1 MADGVRHALLW
12 LVEMWILLLCDLS
25 ICSDGVLLV
34 RVFLWRA
41 KRTFRRS
48 WVNSSFYVS
57 SSLPCLSSD
66 QVLCVFLFEWIK
78 IKWQWR
84 VYTLLDYFADFYCS
98 TFRNNWYKEYLNIS
112 VFHGPP
118 FLGLFVCDLALF
130 LLEDELS
137 FWLNHSKYLF
147 SSRRSIFFFL
157 FMSFH
162 SLDVEEVSL
171 KLDHALL

>member
-34 RVFLWRA
+34 RGFLWRD

-57 SSLPCLSSD
+57 SSLPCQSSD
-66 QVLCVFLFEWIK
+66 QVLCVFLFVWIK
-78 IKWQWR
+78 IKWQWGD
-84 VYTLLDYFADFYCS
+84 YTLLDYFADFCWG
-98 TFRNNWYKEYLNIS
+98 TFSSNWYKEYINIS

-118 FLGLFVCDLALF
+118 FLGLFVCDLAIF

-137 FWLNHSKYLF
+137 FWLNLSKSLF
-147 SSRRSIFFFL
+147 SSRMSIFFFL
-157 FMSFH
+157 FMSFR

-171 KLDHALL
+171 KRDHALL